1 MKGEGVNR
9 ISILNLLR
17 YKDFS
22 KRNLPHLF
30 SNKTSKYTFTQKLLH
45 TFPIK
50 PLQTLPI
57 KRKWAN
63 RMPSRF
69 SRFSKFAKCLR
80 KGTIEPRQG
89 HLCARVR
96 AQRCPRKAQWCTSQ
110 TPPENPKHRFLSFR
124 DMRRKQVICTSATN
138 DINFL
143 ESKSKEHPYTP
154 FISLHL

>member
-1 MKGEGVNR
+1 MKGNEGLNR
-9 ISILNLLR
+9 ISILNFLR

-63 RMPSRF
+63 RMPSRYSCF
-69 SRFSKFAKCLR
+69 AKFAKHLR

-89 HLCARVR
+89 HLCTRVR
-96 AQRCPRKAQWCTSQ
+96 ALLFPPKSAMVHKSDTTRKPEAQISIFQRYET
-110 TPPENPKHRFLSFR
+110 
-124 DMRRKQVICTSATN
+124 
-138 DINFL
+138 
-143 ESKSKEHPYTP
+143 
-154 FISLHL
+154 